1 MLVGWIVVGLYA
13 AALALVTI
21 QEVSGDASHPQADG
35 IDPAEAFA
43 VAWEDFRQATF
54 VATGTYER
62 RSEVTGAVLSSEDVV
77 AQRPPR
83 RLHRQLGGVD
93 GRDDDRLIVCP
104 APPADEAE
112 RVEPCRLGPPSG
124 VTYAE
129 SVEREVAGLRSLT
142 QGRSPLYRVTQPE
155 PGCFA
160 LELLRID
167 PRAPFGV
174 DASFC
179 FASDTGALVARR
191 VRHEGGIVEVLTVTS
206 VRTEVTDADLEP

>member
-1 MLVGWIVVGLYA
+1 MLLGWIVVGLYA
-13 AALALVTI
+13 AAMAVVTI
-21 QEVSGDASHPQADG
+21 QELGDDAGRPPADET
-35 IDPAEAFA
+35 DPAEAFA
-43 VAWEDFRQATF
+43 AAWERFRQATF

-62 RSEVTGAVLSSEDVV
+62 RSDVTGAVLTSDDVV

-83 RLHRQLGGVD
+83 RVHRQLGGVD

-104 APPADEAE
+104 APPADDAE
-112 RVEPCRLGPPSG
+112 RAEPCRLGPPGG

-129 SVEREVAGLRSLT
+129 SVKREVAGIRSLT

-174 DASFC
+174 EASFC
-179 FASDTGALVARR
+179 FAAESGALVARR
-191 VRHEGGIVEVLTVTS
+191 VQHEGGIVEVLTVTS
-206 VRTEVTDADLEP
+206 VRSQVTDADLEP

>member
-1 MLVGWIVVGLYA
+1 MVLGWVAVGLYA
-13 AALALVTI
+13 AAILVVTV
-21 QEVSGDASHPQADG
+21 QEVSDDTSRPPAADAE
-35 IDPAEAFA
+35 PAEAFA
-43 VAWEDFRQATF
+43 VAWERFRLASF

-62 RSEVTGAVLSSEDVV
+62 RSDVTGAVLTSEDVV

-83 RLHRQLGGVD
+83 RVHRQLGGVD
-93 GRDDDRLIVCP
+93 GRDDDRLLVCP
-104 APPADEAE
+104 APPAATEDA
-112 RVEPCRLGPPSG
+112 EPCRLGPPGG

-129 SVEREVAGLRSLT
+129 SVEREVAGVRSLT
-142 QGRSPLYRVTQPE
+142 QGRSPLYRVTEPE
-155 PGCFA
+155 PGCFD

-174 DASFC
+174 EASFC

-206 VRTEVTDADLEP
+206 VRTQVTDADLEP